1 MFTTRLQ
8 YFARGVQIYMKQL
21 RATLEGKKGDEL
33 KTDEV
38 EICDKPTLLSSVYK
52 ALVYR
57 NQYRKYQHS
66 ELHRNDKP
74 VQFGHAIRHTCTPT
88 SIRTSRI
95 AEA

>member
-1 MFTTRLQ
+1 
-8 YFARGVQIYMKQL
+8 MKQL

-38 EICDKPTLLSSVYK
+38 EICDKPTLLSSVYE

-66 ELHRNDKP
+66 EVHVHRSDEP
-74 VQFGHAIRHTCTPT
+74 VQLGHAVRHTCTPT